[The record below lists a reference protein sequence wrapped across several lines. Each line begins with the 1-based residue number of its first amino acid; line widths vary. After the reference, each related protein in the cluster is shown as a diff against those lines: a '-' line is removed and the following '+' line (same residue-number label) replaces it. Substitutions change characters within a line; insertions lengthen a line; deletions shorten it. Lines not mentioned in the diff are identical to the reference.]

1 MECCSCGAEY
11 RRASLSARGTTSVL
25 GYAVTNEAEVQ
36 VAGDVPAGDAAT
48 GTPPHSATGTPL
60 VHTEVGQLY
69 QAYDVNQAAPVGPV
83 QPAAPSRVSSFLK
96 KLKKKSVELVCDL
109 FAKQPSVNEHT
120 PLVETRR
127 RQPQAPYPN
136 PPLRTLHH
144 T

>member
-11 RRASLSARGTTSVL
+11 RRASLSARVRILAFSLIHVGE
-25 GYAVTNEAEVQ
+25 GHHKCA
-36 VAGDVPAGDAAT
+36 AGDAAT